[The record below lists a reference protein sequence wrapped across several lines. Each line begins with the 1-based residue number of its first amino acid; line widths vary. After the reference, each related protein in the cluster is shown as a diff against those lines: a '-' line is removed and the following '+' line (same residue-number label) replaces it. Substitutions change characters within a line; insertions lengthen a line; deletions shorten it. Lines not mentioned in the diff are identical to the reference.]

1 MKKVFAL
8 FVLLGM
14 AGIAEAKYN
23 APEGIVSRSDKIAN
37 WQLGELDADG
47 DGKLSLDEFKRK
59 TENYGQGRAPQCAPG
74 QKGGNLYVC
83 RNNSLRRGYRRR
95 RFPFRFRTGR
105 VYQKTARRARGA
117 VLLRPEERIIEKNPC
132 NMRILSV

>member
-59 TENYGQGRAPQCAPG
+59 TENYGRDER
-74 QKGGNLYVC
+74 
-83 RNNSLRRGYRRR
+83 RN
-95 RFPFRFRTGR
+95 
-105 VYQKTARRARGA
+105 VRRAKKEGIYMSPEQQFKA
-117 VLLRPEERIIEKNPC
+117 ADTDVLLRPEERIVEKNPC

>member
-59 TENYGQGRAPQCAPG
+59 TENYGRDER
-74 QKGGNLYVC
+74 
-83 RNNSLRRGYRRR
+83 RNVR
-95 RFPFRFRTGR
+95 R

>member
-37 WQLGELDADG
+37 WQLGNEAWADYRRTG
-47 DGKLSLDEFKRK
+47 FPLTSVSARRRTMAGTSAAMCAGPKRR
-59 TENYGQGRAPQCAPG
+59 ESICR
-74 QKGGNLYVC
+74 
-83 RNNSLRRGYRRR
+83 RNNSLRLRIPTKTVSFPIPNWPSLSENSATRTRGCII
-95 RFPFRFRTGR
+95 
-105 VYQKTARRARGA
+105 KARGA
-117 VLLRPEERIIEKNPC
+117 DC
-132 NMRILSV
+132 

>member
-47 DGKLSLDEFKRK
+47 DVKVSLDEFKLK
-59 TENYGQGRAPQCAPG
+59 SENYGRDER
-74 QKGGNLYVC
+74 
-83 RNNSLRRGYRRR
+83 RN
-95 RFPFRFRTGR
+95 
-105 VYQKTARRARGA
+105 VRRAKKEGIYMS
-117 VLLRPEERIIEKNPC
+117 PEQQFKAADTDEDGF
-132 NMRILSV
+132 LSDSELAEFIRKQRDAHEGLYY

>member
-1 MKKVFAL
+1 
-8 FVLLGM
+8 M

-59 TENYGQGRAPQCAPG
+59 TENYGRDERRNVRRAKRRESICR
-74 QKGGNLYVC
+74 
-83 RNNSLRRGYRRR
+83 RNNSLRLRIPTKTVSFPIPNWPSLSENSATRTRGCII
-95 RFPFRFRTGR
+95 
-105 VYQKTARRARGA
+105 KARGA
-117 VLLRPEERIIEKNPC
+117 DY
-132 NMRILSV
+132 